1 MTPADQ
7 SGASKM
13 KSMIGL
19 LIMIAGVL
27 SGVAALICF
36 IIVLVSSDIRTLG
49 AGGSA
54 GMTGDA
60 LAIIAGL
67 AVAALL
73 LWWGGR
79 TLRRTARD

>member
-1 MTPADQ
+1 MTPGGQA
-7 SGASKM
+7 GASRM
-13 KSMIGL
+13 KSTIGL

-27 SGVAALICF
+27 SGAAALICF
-36 IIVLVSSDIRTLG
+36 VIVLVFSDIRTLG

-54 GMTGDA
+54 GITGDA

-79 TLRRTARD
+79 TLRRSTRR